1 MRIVFLAAL
10 TLAAIEVVITNNG
23 LWKDDE
29 VAR

>member
-1 MRIVFLAAL
+1 MTIRLIAAL
-10 TLAAIEVVITNNG
+10 TLAAIEAAIAHDG

>member
-1 MRIVFLAAL
+1 MMIRLPATL
-10 TLAAIEVVITNNG
+10 TLAAIGVAVAHNG